1 LVLNDENVLD
11 ENEINDWIFYDYLNN
26 KCLNGKTI
34 LHLVC
39 ESGVFKYVKNCFNS
53 LSSSQLQQ
61 LEQVKDKNDKTP
73 INLAEENNFLI
84 KYEIFKSINDLK
96 KERNTLLHRM
106 VKENKMTALRLVL
119 EYASNN
125 FFIDTIGFGLKN
137 NENKTPFELAVDLK
151 NSEAIYLLNHYEIN
165 DKSLNFNQYPKIL
178 YDRINYKEEIKKLA
192 DINEYSEL
200 KDNKIRNLIIEGN
213 DIFKYIA
220 DYWNLLENLDRFKNI
235 IRIGGSSDCAILSTL
250 VSVGYNFNDLRLI
263 LDYSF
268 MKRLLYSKQPLDDSL
283 NKQIDLKDR
292 FHRVSLFDLK
302 EQLFESSKEELKY
315 NLYEKKDI
323 SSLYKIFQD
332 LKIDSNYGIFTG
344 ENLREWIEK
353 RICEKL
359 QIENATFK
367 DLESKIVI
375 EKSINN
381 FKYLF
386 LTGTNLSTGKCEIF
400 SHLHTPD
407 MIISDAVRISMSKPI
422 LFHPHKFYIKNKHGK
437 RIVDPEK
444 KDYLYI
450 DGGVETNYINNETLC
465 IKFKPTR
472 QKSNYE
478 QLSEILT
485 KEKIKNEKF
494 YSYLLMLCNFYFQSE
509 KISNCEKI
517 EKSKRVVYHDFKERF
532 DCNLVLKDKNEKKIC
547 KTFF

>member
-1 LVLNDENVLD
+1 MVLNDENVLD

-84 KYEIFKSINDLK
+84 KYEIFKFINDSNE
-96 KERNTLLHRM
+96 ERNTLLHRM

-125 FFIDTIGFGLKN
+125 FFNDTIGFGLKN
-137 NENKTPFELAVDLK
+137 NENKTSFELAVDLK

-200 KDNKIRNLIIEGN
+200 EDIKIRNLIIEGS
-213 DIFKYIA
+213 DIFKYIE
-220 DYWNLLENLDRFKNI
+220 DDLNLLQILIRFKNI

-268 MKRLLYSKQPLDDSL
+268 MKRLLYSKQPLDDSLNKQIDLKDLSYKKKPLFDMDEPVDDLL

-407 MIISDAVRISMSKPI
+407 LIISDAVRISMSKPI
-422 LFHPHKFYIKNKHGK
+422 LFHPHKFYIKNKH
-437 RIVDPEK
+437 
-444 KDYLYI
+444 
-450 DGGVETNYINNETLC
+450 INRL
-465 IKFKPTR
+465 IF
-472 QKSNYE
+472 SN
-478 QLSEILT
+478 
-485 KEKIKNEKF
+485 
-494 YSYLLMLCNFYFQSE
+494 
-509 KISNCEKI
+509 
-517 EKSKRVVYHDFKERF
+517 
-532 DCNLVLKDKNEKKIC
+532 
-547 KTFF
+547 